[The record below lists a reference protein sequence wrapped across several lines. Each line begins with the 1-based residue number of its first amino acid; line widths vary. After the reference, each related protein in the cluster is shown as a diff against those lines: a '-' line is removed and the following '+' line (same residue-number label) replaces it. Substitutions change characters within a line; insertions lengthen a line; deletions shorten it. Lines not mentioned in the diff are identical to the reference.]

1 MRGASRAD
9 WRRDAYH
16 GKPRRWA
23 LTPEPGDLATPPAWP
38 PTLCL
43 HTASTLPPHCL
54 HTAST
59 THTAR
64 TPPAQPPHHPR
75 TAHALPTHAHPMHA
89 HPPHTH
95 PTHAPHAPRGQGMT
109 LVYALVVA
117 ITNGSDDHTPDH
129 HSSSDAQH
137 TGPSIGWLQP
147 PAHAPLSPSPQPARS
162 AQPSSLRSTYGV
174 VISLVAEPHLG
185 RYGLGGPDQWP
196 TPFDT
201 IRHPIETPALLACRR
216 ARRGQHRRRHRRT
229 ASPVRTLTPATHH

>member
-1 MRGASRAD
+1 MISPPEQPHEGCQPGRLASRCLPWQASAMGSYPGAG
-9 WRRDAYH
+9 RSRDA
-16 GKPRRWA
+16 A
-23 LTPEPGDLATPPAWP
+23 CLAAD
-38 PTLCL
+38 
-43 HTASTLPPHCL
+43 TLPPHCL

-129 HSSSDAQH
+129 HSSSDALARLYQYSA
-137 TGPSIGWLQP
+137 PVPIS
-147 PAHAPLSPSPQPARS
+147 APLPIQRAS
-162 AQPSSLRSTYGV
+162 AHTLSL
-174 VISLVAEPHLG
+174 L
-185 RYGLGGPDQWP
+185 
-196 TPFDT
+196 
-201 IRHPIETPALLACRR
+201 
-216 ARRGQHRRRHRRT
+216 
-229 ASPVRTLTPATHH
+229 